1 MRPGVP
7 VAAALLRRRPPPQRS
22 SPAARRTYTP
32 HVEPT
37 PETRTD
43 DGPAAPRHTADDR
56 AAGAEASAAAPPP
69 AAPSSQDAAL
79 DALGVLAD
87 PVRRALYRYVAAAPG
102 AVGRTEAAEAV
113 GVGRTLAAHHLDR
126 LVDAGFLDTGFARPA
141 GRGGPGAGRPAKV
154 YRRAA
159 GETSVAVPPRAYDTA
174 GTVLAAALER
184 LRADATVAAVARD
197 EGHAIGR
204 AFRAAA
210 DDPRDRLLA
219 ALTAQG
225 YEPYA
230 DPEVGRDALRLR
242 NCPFHRLAEEFPPL
256 VCGMNLALLD
266 GIADGADASAW
277 HARMDAA
284 AGRCC
289 VTLART
295 TPADGQDHTGGAT
308 QGEDADPKR

>member
-1 MRPGVP
+1 
-7 VAAALLRRRPPPQRS
+7 
-22 SPAARRTYTP
+22 
-32 HVEPT
+32 VEPT
-37 PETRTD
+37 PETRID
-43 DGPAAPRHTADDR
+43 DSPAAPRNDDGGGG
-56 AAGAEASAAAPPP
+56 AAGAVVGRGHRAGPEASAAV
-69 AAPSSQDAAL
+69 SSAQDAAL
-79 DALGVLAD
+79 DALGALAD
-87 PVRRALYRYVAAAPG
+87 PVRRALYRYVAAASEP
-102 AVGRTEAAEAV
+102 VGRAEAAEAV

-126 LVDAGFLDTGFARPA
+126 LVDAGFLDAEFARPA

-159 GETSVAVPPRAYDTA
+159 GETAVAVPPRAYDTA

-197 EGHAIGR
+197 EGHAVGR
-204 AFRAAA
+204 SFRAAA
-210 DDPRDRLLA
+210 DNPRGRLLA

-230 DPEVGRDALRLR
+230 DPAAGLDALRLR
-242 NCPFHRLAEEFPPL
+242 NCPFHRLADEFPPL

-266 GIADGADASAW
+266 GIAAGADATAW

-284 AGRCC
+284 PGRCC

-295 TPADGQDHTGGAT
+295 EPPAEDDNADGDAHGTDSADGAAEAA
-308 QGEDADPKR
+308 GSGI

>member
-1 MRPGVP
+1 M
-7 VAAALLRRRPPPQRS
+7 
-22 SPAARRTYTP
+22 
-32 HVEPT
+32 EPT
-37 PETRTD
+37 PDTRTD
-43 DGPAAPRHTADDR
+43 DGLAAPRNAADGND
-56 AAGAEASAAAPPP
+56 AAGAVGRGHRADTEAPAPASSAE
-69 AAPSSQDAAL
+69 DAAL
-79 DALGVLAD
+79 DALGALAD
-87 PVRRALYRYVAAAPG
+87 PVRRALYRYVAAASEPI
-102 AVGRTEAAEAV
+102 GRAEAAEAV

-126 LVDAGFLDTGFARPA
+126 LVDAGFLDTEFARPA

-159 GETSVAVPPRAYDTA
+159 GETAVAVPPRAYDTA

-197 EGHAIGR
+197 EGRAVGQ
-204 AFRAAA
+204 AFRGAA
-210 DDPRDRLLA
+210 DDPRGRLLA

-230 DPEVGRDALRLR
+230 DPAAGLDALRLR
-242 NCPFHRLAEEFPPL
+242 NCPFHRLADEFPPL

-266 GIADGADASAW
+266 GLADGADATAW

-284 AGRCC
+284 PGRCC

-295 TPADGQDHTGGAT
+295 EPPAADDDADGTDGTRSVDGAA
-308 QGEDADPKR
+308 DAADSGI